1 MLALEHLLH
10 TAERDRCVALVTAL
24 ILPTYA
30 TGQMATV
37 LKWLSD
43 LGDAAVEGYPPL
55 AVLAGWMFA
64 LDGQPTQALRWLAFV
79 EDASFDHVPLDG
91 SASFASARA
100 MLRTIMCP
108 AGPDQAVTDADVAV
122 AAEPAWSSWRD
133 IALGL
138 AGEAYLLAGRVD
150 EAVAWFEEAID
161 SQPSVTNANVYSLG
175 HLAHLAFD
183 RGSWDVGRRVGS
195 TRLSTAID
203 DHRTHDYLT
212 SGLSY
217 VAAARLAMHRG
228 DLRGAERHLTRGM
241 RARPHS
247 TRAVP
252 GIAVRLRLQLAKVYW
267 STGEQ
272 ASSRH
277 LLHEIDDLLRYRPD
291 LGTLVDEVEAFRAIV
306 TANSQTGIRGA
317 TPLSPAELRL
327 LPYLQT
333 HLMMREIA
341 ERLYVSR
348 NTVSSQVSSI
358 YRKLGVASR
367 GEAVEQAMAMGL
379 LGD

>member
-1 MLALEHLLH
+1 
-10 TAERDRCVALVTAL
+10 
-24 ILPTYA
+24 
-30 TGQMATV
+30 MATV
-37 LKWLSD
+37 LRWLSD
-43 LGDAAVEGYPPL
+43 LGDAAVEAYPPL

-64 LDGQPTQALRWLAFV
+64 LDGQATQALRWLAFV
-79 EDASFDHVPLDG
+79 EEASFEHVPLDG

-108 AGPDQAVTDADVAV
+108 AGPEQAMTDADVAV

-138 AGEAYLLAGRVD
+138 AGEAYLLAGHVD
-150 EAVAWFEEAID
+150 EAIAWFTEAVD

-183 RGSWDVGRRVGS
+183 RGSWDAGAEWVRRA
-195 TRLSTAID
+195 LAAID
-203 DHRTHDYLT
+203 DHRTQDYVT

-217 VAAARLAMHRG
+217 VAAARLAVHRG

-241 RARPHS
+241 RARPLS

-277 LLHEIDDLLRYRPD
+277 LLHEIDDLLRYRPG
-291 LGTLVDEVEAFRAIV
+291 LGSLADEVEEFRAIV
-306 TANSQTGIRGA
+306 TSTSQTGIRGSA
-317 TPLSPAELRL
+317 PLSPAELRL

-367 GEAVEQAMAMGL
+367 GAAVQQATAMGL